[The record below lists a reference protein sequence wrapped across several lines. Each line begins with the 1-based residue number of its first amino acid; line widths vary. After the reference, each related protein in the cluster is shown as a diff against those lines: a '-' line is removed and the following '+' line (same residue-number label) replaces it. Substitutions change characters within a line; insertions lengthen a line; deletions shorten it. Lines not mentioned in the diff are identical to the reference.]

1 MSHRVSLEGFDR
13 SVLTQF
19 THMDAH
25 VCATGGKC
33 VVALPVY
40 VKSGCCWEAETE
52 QQLEMQAGHERTAGI
67 WTSYDRY
74 TFNSRVWSITQIL
87 ETNAK
92 LFLKGCIIIMV
103 RKM

>member
-25 VCATGGKC
+25 VCATGGKR

-40 VKSGCCWEAETE
+40 VKSRCCWEAETE
-52 QQLEMQAGHERTAGI
+52 LRAVAAVRYAG
-67 WTSYDRY
+67 WT
-74 TFNSRVWSITQIL
+74 
-87 ETNAK
+87 
-92 LFLKGCIIIMV
+92 
-103 RKM
+103 